1 MSLVTVGIITVG
13 IGAVCTSKLAPR
25 FIRDAVAGVASQ
37 LFWGALLLLYIP
49 AMWKY
54 SLGLD
59 RYEVTMN
66 MNVFDCCVGE
76 CAQTLTYSLPVP
88 SFYQLAGLRSQK
100 WTR

>member
-1 MSLVTVGIITVG
+1 MSLVTVGIITVS

-59 RYEVTMN
+59 RYEHERV
-66 MNVFDCCVGE
+66 
-76 CAQTLTYSLPVP
+76 
-88 SFYQLAGLRSQK
+88 
-100 WTR
+100 